1 MSEQQEAWLAEVLQL
16 VHECRLLA
24 AKLTYDKLLGSLEQT
39 PNPPLLA
46 RVQAAAASADLV
58 QREQDARELL
68 AVGDALDASWVL
80 GSTLFGTT
88 THYRLEDDGTMT
100 LRMEGELDNL
110 PLFEQLAVINE
121 VDLFKE
127 WIPFCDRSTT
137 VTRLGQAE
145 IVAYFGVF
153 VPPLSRDSLIRAYGV
168 DCLQEHGKVLLLGAS
183 VDDWPV
189 PGDGDGDG
197 GTSSESG
204 SGRSTSSSG
213 KQPASVFNIQRL
225 MGGGGSGSGS
235 GKTSASSS
243 SSATDTAAPWRKPS
257 GWFTDRMV
265 VKRFRSIITVLS
277 PSTAK
282 TIIVAHVDPKVALPQ
297 SLINFVM
304 RNMAGILLNVF
315 QRQVQYVAAHPRCL
329 HADKVRENRGF
340 YEEWLLPK
348 VQRYCAA
355 QGWAPPRVSSLSPG
369 GGGDEVEAGAGAL
382 KG

>member
-1 MSEQQEAWLAEVLQL
+1 
-16 VHECRLLA
+16 
-24 AKLTYDKLLGSLEQT
+24 
-39 PNPPLLA
+39 
-46 RVQAAAASADLV
+46 
-58 QREQDARELL
+58 
-68 AVGDALDASWVL
+68 
-80 GSTLFGTT
+80 
-88 THYRLEDDGTMT
+88 
-100 LRMEGELDNL
+100 
-110 PLFEQLAVINE
+110 
-121 VDLFKE
+121 
-127 WIPFCDRSTT
+127 
-137 VTRLGQAE
+137 LGQAE

-189 PGDGDGDG
+189 PGDGVGDGDG

-235 GKTSASSS
+235 GKTSASSSS

-329 HADKVRENRGF
+329 HADKVRENRMRRAAGRQGLKLVKSRRRDPRAAD
-340 YEEWLLPK
+340 YDRWLLADLRTGKP
-348 VQRYCAA
+348 VTGANRF
-355 QGWAPPRVSSLSPG
+355 GWPSMTLE
-369 GGGDEVEAGAGAL
+369 DVEAWLDKEARQ
-382 KG
+382 